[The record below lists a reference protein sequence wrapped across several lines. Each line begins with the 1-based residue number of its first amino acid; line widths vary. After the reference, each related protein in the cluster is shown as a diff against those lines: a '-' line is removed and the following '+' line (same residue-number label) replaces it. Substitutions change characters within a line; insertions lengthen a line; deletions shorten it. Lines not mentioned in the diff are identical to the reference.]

1 MILKDQTTSSTSDS
15 TKTKSALLDK
25 YKDDHQKEVDGY
37 ERLKSKETNK
47 LPNPTG
53 WRMLVLPFKLP
64 EKTKGGLFLGQ
75 DTLERQQVGSTCGLV
90 LAMGPHCYDKD
101 KFPEGPWCKK
111 GDWIIFARYAGS
123 RIQIDGGEV
132 RLLNDDE
139 VLATI
144 RHTSSILKHRRSKLC
159 KSNQKQL
166 ISIHQVL
173 VRILNC
179 PKKRTKK
186 LLNRKNLLNK

>member
-1 MILKDQTTSSTSDS
+1 MTIITPKAQETKNGSLLNAYKTKEEVEKLYLHSDS
-15 TKTKSALLDK
+15 IDK
-25 YKDDHQKEVDGY
+25 KAVE
-37 ERLKSKETNK
+37 K
-47 LPNPTG
+47 LPQPTG
-53 WRMLVLPFKLP
+53 WRMLVLPFKMP

-144 RHTSSILKHRRSKLC
+144 ENPEDIL
-159 KSNQKQL
+159 
-166 ISIHQVL
+166 HQY
-173 VRILNC
+173 
-179 PKKRTKK
+179 
-186 LLNRKNLLNK
+186 